1 MVRANQGS
9 VQGHDAAKRQP
20 ATPAAAAPPAVKHL
34 TQFDLANR
42 WRLSHRTLE
51 RWRYDGQG
59 PTYLKLGG
67 AVVYRLEDV
76 EAYEGAQQRAAA
88 GQTVA
93 QLPADEKFALG
104 MSL

>member
-1 MVRANQGS
+1 MLRSATTAAQANS
-9 VQGHDAAKRQP
+9 P
-20 ATPAAAAPPAVKHL
+20 AMQRPAVPELVAVKHL

-51 RWRYDGQG
+51 RWRYDGKG

-76 EAYEGAQQRAAA
+76 EAYEAAQQRAAA
-88 GQTVA
+88 RQAAA
-93 QLPADEKFALG
+93 QLADSEKFALG
-104 MSL
+104 MSI

>member
-1 MVRANQGS
+1 MLRSAKT
-9 VQGHDAAKRQP
+9 AAQASSPALQRP
-20 ATPAAAAPPAVKHL
+20 ATHELPAVKHL

-76 EAYEGAQQRAAA
+76 EAYEAAQQRAAA
-88 GQTVA
+88 RQAAA
-93 QLPADEKFALG
+93 QLAADEKFALG
-104 MSL
+104 MSI

>member
-1 MVRANQGS
+1 MFRPDRPARQGNN
-9 VQGHDAAKRQP
+9 P
-20 ATPAAAAPPAVKHL
+20 ATRRPSSPTVAQPAVKHL

-51 RWRYDGQG
+51 RWRYYGQG

-76 EAYEGAQQRAAA
+76 EAYEAAQQRAAA
-88 GQTVA
+88 KQAAA
-93 QLPADEKFALG
+93 QLPAVEKFARG